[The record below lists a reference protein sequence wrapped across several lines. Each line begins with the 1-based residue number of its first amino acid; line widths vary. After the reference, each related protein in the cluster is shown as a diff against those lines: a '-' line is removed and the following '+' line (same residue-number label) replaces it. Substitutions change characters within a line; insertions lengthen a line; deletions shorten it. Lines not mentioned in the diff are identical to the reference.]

1 MNNNIEGK
9 FIFAEPKDEK
19 LVELL
24 NQLKEFAARS
34 EFVEMY
40 YMMECEEREIEA
52 FADLFRIKE
61 GYEERLEDFKI
72 KEKDLNIKF
81 QELMAGKQGF
91 FKSIFKSNIE
101 DDKR

>member
-1 MNNNIEGK
+1 VNNNIEGK